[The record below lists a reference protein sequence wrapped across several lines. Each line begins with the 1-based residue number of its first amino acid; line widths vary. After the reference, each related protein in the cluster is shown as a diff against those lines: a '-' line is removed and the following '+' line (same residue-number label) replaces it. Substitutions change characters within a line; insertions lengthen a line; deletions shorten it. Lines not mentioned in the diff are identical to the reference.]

1 MTEMSCGH
9 QKLKIY
15 LAHCLQ
21 LYFVKFTFHKENVT
35 MKSKRLFQ
43 IFILLI
49 LLVSTAGMSQPVK
62 AQTDDP
68 IIINRNL
75 SIWDAT
81 FIGFVSSSIYEQW
94 HFEFTESHNFTV
106 TVNTVAG
113 DLVPLLILQDSNGAE
128 ITRSTGSLTS
138 TQSAGNYSIQVQPE
152 SGSGFYVLTIR
163 ENIITPPPSAS
174 VTTSV
179 TPSSVNVGESAV
191 VTVSLNNVPAE
202 GYTSAEFTCTY
213 NANLVEASNIV
224 VTSLFGADAAV
235 AINGPQNGSF
245 IVAIAGSNGNK
256 ATTSGAAF
264 TFSVLGLQAGQTA
277 IECTVRVSKGD
288 NVLTSLPSTGT
299 SLTVVGSLPT
309 ATFTPTPADTAT
321 PTSSTPV
328 DTATPTSLTPVD
340 TATPTSLTPVDTATP
355 TSLTPVDT
363 ATPTSST
370 PVDTATPTSSTPVE
384 TATPTSSTPVGS
396 PTPTALP
403 NGTLTGQVLASK
415 PVTVSLYDASS
426 TLVTSVTANPDGTFS
441 LTAPAGSYTVL
452 ATASGFLSAQGSATI
467 TGGSTSTKPT
477 ITLLAG
483 DIDGNN
489 VIDQFDALTIGMN
502 YNAAVPTAA
511 DLNND
516 GVINVLDLEL
526 LAANYRKT
534 GPQAWEIS
542 YP

>member
-1 MTEMSCGH
+1 
-9 QKLKIY
+9 
-15 LAHCLQ
+15 
-21 LYFVKFTFHKENVT
+21 
-35 MKSKRLFQ
+35 MKAKRLFQ
-43 IFILLI
+43 IFVLFVLL
-49 LLVSTAGMSQPVK
+49 LSTFGSSQTVK
-62 AQTDDP
+62 AQTNDP

-113 DLVPLLILQDSNGAE
+113 DLVPLLTLQDSNGAE
-128 ITRSTGSLTS
+128 ITHATGSLTS
-138 TQSAGNYSIQVQPE
+138 TQPAGNYSIQVQPE

-163 ENIITPPPSAS
+163 ENIITPPPTAS
-174 VTTSV
+174 STTSV

-213 NANLVEASNIV
+213 DANLVAVSNV
-224 VTSLFGADAAV
+224 VAAGLFGADPVTAF
-235 AINGPQNGSF
+235 NSPQNGSF
-245 IVAIAGSNGNK
+245 IFAIAGSNGNK
-256 ATTSGAAF
+256 ATTSGPAF
-264 TFSVLGLQAGQTA
+264 TFSATGLQAGQTS

-288 NVLTSLPSTGT
+288 NSLTSLPSTGT
-299 SLTVVGSLPT
+299 SLTVVGGLPT
-309 ATFTPTPADTAT
+309 ATSTPTPADTATPTSSTPVGSPTPTSSTPVDTAT

-340 TATPTSLTPVDTATP
+340 TATPTSSTPVDTATP

-370 PVDTATPTSSTPVE
+370 PVDTATPTSSTPVD
-384 TATPTSSTPVGS
+384 TATPTASPDGS
-396 PTPTALP
+396 
-403 NGTLTGQVLASK
+403 LTGQVLAGK
-415 PVTVSLYDASS
+415 PVTVSLYAGT
-426 TLVTSVTANPDGTFS
+426 TLVTSVTANGDGTFS

-467 TGGSTSTKPT
+467 TGGSTNTKPT

-489 VIDQFDALTIGMN
+489 VIDQFDAMTIGMN
-502 YNAAVPTAA
+502 YNSATPSAA

-516 GVINVLDLEL
+516 GVINVLDLEA
-526 LAANYRKT
+526 LAGNYRKT
-534 GPQAWEIS
+534 GPLVWEIS